1 MIVGAA
7 AQRDVGHLVLSA
19 FPEGLLV
26 MVLHAARAS
35 ATTTLL
41 IDERAT
47 TTVALPYLAS
57 DRRWDGACLSATSSI
72 ATARVVGERSF
83 LLERIVE

>member
-1 MIVGAA
+1 M
-7 AQRDVGHLVLSA
+7 QRV
-19 FPEGLLV
+19 PR
-26 MVLHAARAS
+26 VLHAACAP

-57 DRRWDGACLSATSSI
+57 DRRWDGACSAVASSI
-72 ATARVVGERSF
+72 AAACVVGDRGL
-83 LLERIVE
+83 LLERLIE